1 MRAPPT
7 TGTDPAA
14 TPAVPAAPG
23 PAAPALLGAAFTARA
38 ILLGERLDLRSWR
51 AAEALAVN
59 PLTVR
64 VPEGGVAVLYRF
76 GVVVLFGVSPVEEAA
91 FLRQLARFVAAA
103 DPAPETEALE
113 VRVDPAAR
121 EGMVGGAL
129 YVEDAS
135 APRLQVIADV
145 LSKSVLLSLYERK
158 VAGEFDR
165 IEPLAAELDRS
176 GRVRSR
182 SAELQ
187 KMIGSM
193 LRVESRMVGRAA
205 ITDKPEILWE
215 NPELEALFAKVED
228 EFEIHLRDAALERK
242 LGLIARTAQTVA
254 QMLNAKHSL
263 RVEWYIVILIV
274 VEILLTLYE
283 LFLH

>member
-1 MRAPPT
+1 MAT
-7 TGTDPAA
+7 TTAALPARS
-14 TPAVPAAPG
+14 PE
-23 PAAPALLGAAFTARA
+23 LGAAFTARA
-38 ILLGERLDLRSWR
+38 ILLGERIDLRAFR
-51 AAEALAVN
+51 AADSLATNPLAVG
-59 PLTVR
+59 VR
-64 VPEGGVAVLYRF
+64 GGGAAVLYRF
-76 GVVVLFGVSPVEEAA
+76 GVVVLFGVSAAEEAS
-91 FLRQLARFVAAA
+91 FLRQLEPFVVNP
-103 DPAPETEALE
+103 DPAPETEALAIRIE
-113 VRVDPAAR
+113 AGVK
-121 EGMVGGAL
+121 EGLVGGEL
-129 YVEDAS
+129 WLEHAS
-135 APRLQVIADV
+135 LPRLQVIADV
-145 LSKSVLLSLYERK
+145 LSKSALLSLYERK
-158 VAGEFDR
+158 VAGDFDR

-193 LRVESRMVGRAA
+193 LLVESRMVGRAA
-205 ITDKPEILWE
+205 ITDKPEILWD

-228 EFEIHLRDAALERK
+228 EFEITLRHAALERK

-254 QMLNAKHSL
+254 QMLSAKHSL